1 MFNSTINSER
11 KIWEKMANPFYEIA
25 RNIVLKAHLI
35 LRDDGEFK
43 SVPESEKKEYCLTL
57 FDNVKHVMQS
67 EALVNDGGC
76 IDSGMCSMAHILKE
90 IPQEKGNLIPQI
102 IPILENYAKFPCD
115 NSHRFCTGRDL
126 QALGILYLA
135 TTIAETDTKYS
146 KEMLKFFDNKEV
158 QGWAMADD
166 ELCPVAC
173 EYLQKFLEIDATLAP
188 EIDRISKKYIHEGI
202 ESKEYKDKKLYLNKV
217 KINYKNML
225 NNKEHITKIYD
236 KIRKTDDDSKVDALV
251 DLVADLKTKNKT
263 SRSSIEA
270 TYKEINPELA
280 ALREEERNKVKDGM
294 DPKQA
299 QKERREAVKA
309 YYNKKQSREDR

>member
-11 KIWEKMANPFYEIA
+11 EIWEKMTNPFREIA
-25 RNIVLKAHLI
+25 QNIVQKAHLI
-35 LRDDGEFK
+35 FRYGEFK

-67 EALVNDGGC
+67 EALVNEGAHIGF
-76 IDSGMCSMAHILKE
+76 GMCSMAYILKE
-90 IPQEKGNLIPQI
+90 IPQEKDNLIPQI
-102 IPILENYAKFPCD
+102 IPILENYAKFPYD
-115 NSHRFCTGRDL
+115 NSYYATGRDL

-158 QGWAMADD
+158 REGAMADD

-173 EYLQKFLEIDATLAP
+173 KYLQKFLEIDATLAP

-217 KINYKNML
+217 KINYENML

-236 KIRKTDDDSKVDALV
+236 KIRKTDDDSKIDTLV

-263 SRSSIEA
+263 SRSSIEE

-280 ALREEERNKVKDGM
+280 ALREEEKNKVDAGM
-294 DPKQA
+294 DPKMA

-309 YYNKKQSREDR
+309 YYNKNSKKEGESR